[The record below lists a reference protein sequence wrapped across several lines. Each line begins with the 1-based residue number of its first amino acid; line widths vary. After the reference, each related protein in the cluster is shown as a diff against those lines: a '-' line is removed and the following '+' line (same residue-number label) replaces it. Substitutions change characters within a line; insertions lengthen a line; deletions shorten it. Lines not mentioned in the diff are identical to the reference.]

1 MRRLTKYIFK
11 KQQDE
16 IKKVLFLQISKL
28 NSGEIEILRKKLRN
42 KKNKSIK
49 VEFQICRYN
58 IDGLF
63 NLVNKGVN
71 ILKDNEFSKKI
82 FYDKFLE
89 VYKKKDHNIISH
101 MKRVGILEEK
111 NNNYK
116 LNKSGLLYL
125 KDQTI
130 EQFKITIKNNFLSQD
145 NISFFPYIMSIK
157 ILNKIKSLTELEFLY
172 GIYICK
178 STSNIEMSRCIER
191 IMVIRNMNIN
201 LEYFR
206 QNLNSLDK
214 LISQLNSKFKEQL
227 GKNNFELKDFLKIGR
242 LAAEFKYFGN
252 HITTL
257 WKKEFKF
264 DSNKTII
271 LF

>member
-1 MRRLTKYIFK
+1 
-11 KQQDE
+11 
-16 IKKVLFLQISKL
+16 
-28 NSGEIEILRKKLRN
+28 
-42 KKNKSIK
+42 
-49 VEFQICRYN
+49 
-58 IDGLF
+58 
-63 NLVNKGVN
+63 
-71 ILKDNEFSKKI
+71 
-82 FYDKFLE
+82 
-89 VYKKKDHNIISH
+89 
-101 MKRVGILEEK
+101 
-111 NNNYK
+111 
-116 LNKSGLLYL
+116 
-125 KDQTI
+125 
-130 EQFKITIKNNFLSQD
+130 
-145 NISFFPYIMSIK
+145 
-157 ILNKIKSLTELEFLY
+157 
-172 GIYICK
+172 
-178 STSNIEMSRCIER
+178 
-191 IMVIRNMNIN
+191 MVIRNMNIN